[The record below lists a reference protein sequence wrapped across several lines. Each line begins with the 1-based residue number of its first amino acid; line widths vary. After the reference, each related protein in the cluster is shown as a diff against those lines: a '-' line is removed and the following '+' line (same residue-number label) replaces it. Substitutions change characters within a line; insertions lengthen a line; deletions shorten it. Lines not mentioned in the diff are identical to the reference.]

1 MATYRQVFI
10 SFWQDSYILD
20 LDAEGKLLYIYLLTN
35 TKTTQCGI
43 YELPI
48 KVIQF
53 ETGLDKKVI
62 EQYLKKFEADKKILY
77 SKETSEVFMLNWL
90 KYNNIVSPKVIACIK
105 KELMQVKNKEYV
117 ALFIQIAEKFGYPTD
132 ELKSL
137 LDTLSIP
144 YPYPID
150 TVSIPYGEEKEEEKE
165 KEKEE
170 EINICSSAD
179 ADVCVSI
186 PAEKPSDTM
195 EDGGAQ
201 SSVKKTG
208 KDGYT
213 LEFEEF
219 WKHYPRKVEK
229 KRAFRVW
236 KARLR
241 EGVKPE
247 TLIQAC
253 KNYAVY
259 CTRQGIE
266 QRYIKHASTFLGPD
280 KPYEEYI
287 NGIPADTKARAEPKS
302 WDVLRQL
309 YREYEEQE
317 RGDEP

>member
-1 MATYRQVFI
+1 M
-10 SFWQDSYILD
+10 
-20 LDAEGKLLYIYLLTN
+20 
-35 TKTTQCGI
+35 
-43 YELPI
+43 
-48 KVIQF
+48 KVMQF
-53 ETGLDKKVI
+53 ETGLDKNTI
-62 EQYLKKFEADKKILY
+62 EQYLQKFEADGKILY
-77 SKETSEVFMLNWL
+77 LKETSEVFMVNWL
-90 KYNNIVSPKVIACIK
+90 KYNNIDSPKVKACIR
-105 KELMQVKNKEYV
+105 KELMQVKNK
-117 ALFIQIAEKFGYPTD
+117 
-132 ELKSL
+132 SL
-137 LDTLSIP
+137 LIAFLKTAKQLGYSTEGLEDLADTVSIGRNNSEDTLSIEEKNSSDTLSIG
-144 YPYPID
+144 YGYPICN
-150 TVSIPYGEEKEEEKE
+150 SQIPYGEEKEKEEEEEKE
-165 KEKEE
+165 KEK

-229 KRAFRVW
+229 KRAFRAW

-253 KNYAVY
+253 KNYAAY
-259 CTRQGIE
+259 CMRQGIE
-266 QRYIKHASTFLGPD
+266 PRYIKHPSTFLGPD
-280 KPYEEYI
+280 KPFEEYI
-287 NGIPADTKARAEPKS
+287 AGAPIDAKARAEPKS